1 MTTTLKTGLWGREPH
16 TMVRAGHNKLL
27 MANGINPMQR
37 WDGSATTAVS
47 AGVDP
52 PGSAPTIAS
61 GAAGAISG
69 TNYAAFVRFVDGEG
83 NPSNLSPVS
92 NTLTTL
98 SSKKI
103 DWTGIPV
110 SSDTKVTK
118 KQLLR
123 NTSGQANVFYVVAEI
138 ANATTT
144 YTDNVPD
151 STLAN
156 QTAVPIIDADNQD
169 VGNRFTVPPANK
181 ACLALHLGRVFGA
194 VERTVKNGHMILT
207 NGSTAVTGVGTNWTS
222 SLANRNI
229 YIPGQP
235 VASIASVGGPRSL
248 TLSSAWTGSS
258 LLFAPYA
265 IKSPPAYM
273 RGVQW
278 SEADYLEAWPVFN
291 GVVVPDTGGEITGLA
306 SMSSYLYV
314 LEDRIINRF
323 SFQNDPSN
331 GALYIATYRGC
342 VNNRCWVV
350 VDDSIMYCL
359 DRNGI
364 HAFDGGQKSDP
375 ISEPI
380 QEIFRPQSSGLRIQW
395 RDTRFW
401 HARHYSDQGVI
412 RWFVTMAGGPYPRH
426 AICYQYRLKRWW
438 IEEYAVPM
446 LSGSESSVGAPQ
458 VYLGSLNNTI
468 WGVSKTAGDGLVSQP
483 GTSGSVISANR
494 YKVVSDYVFPA
505 LAQGAPLYI
514 VEGRGAGQSA
524 IIAYTSGATAVL
536 RTGLTVI
543 PDMTSKIVVGA
554 IPWSWK
560 SGKYRWVEDESSQFR
575 SVDITYKPTTEEE
588 YLDVSLYEDFQTSP
602 MGFMDVAAKSAEV
615 PLDVKRVD
623 MRNEAGFEY
632 LRIDESKG
640 YRTDGNRFIQVGLSG
655 LRSSQTIR
663 VLAVDINGAGQ

>member
-1 MTTTLKTGLWGREPH
+1 MPTTLKTGLWGREPH

-37 WDGSATTAVS
+37 WDGTSSTAVS

-52 PGSAPTIAS
+52 PGSAPTIAV
-61 GAAGAISG
+61 GAAGSISG
-69 TNYAAFVRFVDGEG
+69 SSYAGFVRFVDSEG

-92 NTLTTL
+92 NTLGTI

-103 DWTGIPV
+103 DWTGLPV

-123 NTSGQANVFYVVAEI
+123 NTSGQATVFYVVAEI

-144 YTDNVPD
+144 YTDDVPD
-151 STLAN
+151 STLQN
-156 QTAVPIIDADNQD
+156 NLAVPIVDGDNQN
-169 VGNRFTVPPANK
+169 VGNRFTVPPSNK
-181 ACLALHLGRVFGA
+181 ACIALHLGRVFGA
-194 VERTVKNGHMILT
+194 VERTTKNGHVIMT
-207 NGSTAVTGVGTNWTS
+207 TGSAAVTGVGTNWVS
-222 SLANRNI
+222 SLAGRNL

-235 VASIASVGGPRSL
+235 VVTIASVSGPRAL
-248 TLSSAWTGSS
+248 TLTANWTGSN
-258 LLFAPYA
+258 LPFAPYA
-265 IKSPPAYM
+265 IKSAPAYM

-278 SEADYLEAWPVFN
+278 SEADYLEGWPIFN

-306 SMSSYLYV
+306 SMGSYLYV

-350 VDDSIMYCL
+350 VDDSFMYCL

-468 WGVSKTAGDGLVSQP
+468 WGVSKTAVDGLVSQP
-483 GTSGSVISANR
+483 GTSGSVVSATR
-494 YKVVSDYVFPA
+494 YKIVSDYVFPA

-536 RTGLTVI
+536 RTGLTIV
-543 PDMTSKIVVGA
+543 PDKTSKIVVGA

-560 SGKYRWVEDESSQFR
+560 SGRYRWVEDESSQFR
-575 SVDITYKPTTEEE
+575 SVDLTYRPTTGEE
-588 YLDVSLYEDFQTSP
+588 YIDVAIYEDFDADAKKFVDLVGQTGAIPVES
-602 MGFMDVAAKSAEV
+602 
-615 PLDVKRVD
+615 KRVE
-623 MRNEAGFEY
+623 MQNEAGFEY
-632 LRIDESKG
+632 LRMDDSKG
-640 YRTDGNRFIQVGLSG
+640 YRTDGNRFVQVGLSG
-655 LRSSQTIR
+655 LRSAETVR